1 MMWLCL
7 SLLLWG
13 TNLFLSQSATAGLH
27 DLYAAAGVKE
37 MAAPLAAPGF
47 VLTTIEGRTI
57 ESRHLRGNV
66 VLVNFWATWCGPC
79 KEEMP
84 ALKRLKESFA
94 GSSFELLAV
103 TTDQQAEAIR
113 TFVRALGLDFPVLL
127 DDSKDVSAAF
137 GVRGLPTTVL
147 VDRQGRL
154 VGRAVGPRAW
164 DSAESVAL
172 VRQILEG
179 AK

>member
-1 MMWLCL
+1 MIWLCM
-7 SLLLWG
+7 SLLLWVTSLLG
-13 TNLFLSQSATAGLH
+13 PQPATAGLH
-27 DLYAAAGVKE
+27 DLYAAAGVKKITE
-37 MAAPLAAPGF
+37 PLTAPEF

-94 GSSFELLAV
+94 GNSFELLAV
-103 TTDQQAEAIR
+103 TTDQQVEGIR
-113 TFVRALGLDFPVLL
+113 TFVRALGLEFPVLL
-127 DDSKDVSAAF
+127 DHTKDVSAAF

-147 VDRQGRL
+147 IDRQGRL
-154 VGRAVGPRAW
+154 VGRAVGPRDW

-179 AK
+179 TK